1 MINIDNLYNQE
12 ASYLYIHIPFC
23 KHLCSYCDFCKFINQ
38 EKNMTDYVSSLIIDL
53 SKIKNKKLKTVFI
66 GGGTPSYLDYSN
78 LKRLLT
84 YINNNF
90 QIEEEFT
97 IEANPDSLDKEKIKL
112 FKDCNVNRISLGV
125 ESTNLKTLEFLNR
138 KHTNQDVINAVN
150 LLKKYGI
157 NNINLDFIYG
167 VFFET
172 KEDIL
177 KNIEFASSLDVT
189 HISYYS
195 LQVEKGTKLYLLKEN
210 VVDDD
215 TLASMYEYILN
226 ELEKRGYFRYEVS
239 NFSKIGYQSK
249 HNKAYWRNYNFYG
262 VGLNSSGFT
271 YPNRYKITSNLLNY
285 LKRRNLI
292 EENVIED
299 ENSNEFNYLMLN
311 LRLVE
316 GFDLA
321 EYNKLFKKDFFQEYE
336 KEYSKIKEFFQV
348 KNNRLSVKREHL
360 YILDEL
366 LVSLLHFEI
375 EN

>member
-38 EKNMTDYVSSLIIDL
+38 EKNMTVYVSKLIIDL

-125 ESTNLKTLEFLNR
+125 ESTNIKTLEFLNR
-138 KHTNQDVINAVN
+138 KHTKQDVINAVN

-177 KNIEFASSLDVT
+177 KNIEFASRLDVT

-285 LKRRNLI
+285 LNRSNLI
-292 EENVIED
+292 EENIIED

-336 KEYSKIKEFFQV
+336 KEYFKIKEFFQV
-348 KNNRLSVKREHL
+348 KDNRLSVKREHL

>member
-38 EKNMTDYVSSLIIDL
+38 EKNMTDYVSNLIIDL

-112 FKDCNVNRISLGV
+112 FKDCNVDRISLGV

-138 KHTNQDVINAVN
+138 KHSNQDVINAVN

-262 VGLNSSGFT
+262 VGTNSSGFT

-285 LKRRNLI
+285 LNRRNLI
-292 EENVIED
+292 EENIIED

>member
-38 EKNMTDYVSSLIIDL
+38 EKNMTDYVSNLIIDL

-97 IEANPDSLDKEKIKL
+97 IEANPDSLDEEKIKL

-177 KNIEFASSLDVT
+177 KNIEFASRLDVT

-210 VVDDD
+210 VLDDD

-285 LKRRNLI
+285 LNRRNLI
-292 EENVIED
+292 EENIIED